1 MFKFNIGGAILA
13 AIGIALFFI
22 TDIAEFLLLMLIGI
36 LLLASLPQKNIFVDY
51 IMENEQEALC
61 RIRHYLAPLP
71 LTLISSFLTLGKG
84 KLLIPIKQEYIKS
97 YRENPQQTPTLTRVS
112 RKEYLALRNAQRKLY
127 STKVMDKD
135 FIARNYSPAGI
146 GLKQKKTRLILA
158 SVFAAAF
165 MALLTIPDALP
176 VVVIYEAV
184 FLPMVFLW
192 IPPYKDAKILQT
204 AYDRAMKA

>member
-1 MFKFNIGGAILA
+1 
-13 AIGIALFFI
+13 
-22 TDIAEFLLLMLIGI
+22 
-36 LLLASLPQKNIFVDY
+36 
-51 IMENEQEALC
+51 
-61 RIRHYLAPLP
+61 
-71 LTLISSFLTLGKG
+71 
-84 KLLIPIKQEYIKS
+84 
-97 YRENPQQTPTLTRVS
+97 
-112 RKEYLALRNAQRKLY
+112 
-127 STKVMDKD
+127 MDKD
-135 FIARNYSPAGI
+135 FIARNYSTAGI

-165 MALLTIPDALP
+165 MALLTMPDALP